1 MNRNTIL
8 VLIALLLAAATW
20 LYLRQQTGSK
30 TTLAGADRQ
39 FAVKDTQSVARV
51 FLVDRQGGTINLRR
65 SGSGWLINDQFP
77 ARQTAINNLLD
88 AIARLDIL
96 YKPANA
102 AVSTLIKNLSTEG
115 IKVEI
120 YDRKDQL
127 MKAYYIGG
135 STADERGTYII
146 LEGFEQP
153 YVGGIQGWVGNVRFR
168 YNLPVDDWRDRHVF
182 RAEVEEIAS
191 VSVEYPQQRSKSFR
205 LSRAQN
211 GEFAVVPFYDITPRI
226 QRPLSQGKIEQFLIG
241 FESVQASRYINDL
254 SQRDSIQ
261 RMDPFSIIEL
271 TKTDGNVVKA
281 VMHPTFIDPAID
293 EKTGKIVYSDYI
305 PAYYVSLPEGD
316 FLSVQQEVISKLFW
330 DYSFFFE

>member
-8 VLIALLLAAATW
+8 ILVALLLGVTSW
-20 LYLRQQTGSK
+20 LYLRNQSGSK

-65 SGSGWLINDQFP
+65 AGGGWTINDQYP

-120 YDRKDQL
+120 YDREDKL

-182 RAEVEEIAS
+182 QADLDQISS

-205 LSRAQN
+205 LNREQGGN
-211 GEFAVVPFYDITPRI
+211 FAVVPFYEITPRLNK
-226 QRPLSQGKIEQFLIG
+226 PLSKGKVEQYLMG

-254 SQRDSIQ
+254 GQRDSIQ

-271 TKTDGNVVKA
+271 TRKDGTVVKA
-281 VMHPTFIDPAID
+281 MMHPAFIDPAID

-305 PAYYVSLPEGD
+305 PSYYVSLPSGD